1 MNKKIFIMILT
12 FIFLFTG
19 CSNGPSNITMES
31 QSNEPVKLTFDAV
44 FYDNY
49 GEPWLQATGNKFD
62 IIPNKVKEFAYS
74 SDGHWVSN
82 WELSSVVSIS
92 IDGKSIETC
101 GSTVVFADSRL
112 EKFDIDIPEEINT
125 FEYMKENSISSPG
138 RWSNYWT
145 LQWMWKTKDFHNRNN
160 NSRVVIVQSQ
170 LGNPICMFIGD
181 NVYWEVCTDLPKTT
195 KIVIDNKEVYIHRAN
210 FAIIDSELFE

>member
-1 MNKKIFIMILT
+1 MKKMLIILISLVIMLS
-12 FIFLFTG
+12 G
-19 CSNGPSNITMES
+19 CSNGPSNVIMES
-31 QSNEPVKLTFDAV
+31 SSDEAIKLTFDAV

-62 IIPNKVKEFAYS
+62 IIPNKVKEYAYS
-74 SDGHWVSN
+74 SDGKWVSK
-82 WELSSVVSIS
+82 WELSSVVSVS
-92 IDGKSIETC
+92 IDGRSIETC
-101 GSTVVFADSRL
+101 GSTVLFADSRL
-112 EKFDIDIPEEINT
+112 EKFDIDIPEEIDVS
-125 FEYMKENSISSPG
+125 EYMKENSISSPG

-145 LQWMWKTKDFHNRNN
+145 LQWMWKTKDLHNKNN
-160 NSRVVIVQSQ
+160 NSRIVIIQSQ